1 MKKKKYERG
10 NAYEK
15 SVTELFSND
24 TDSGRDFGG
33 NPGKAGALV
42 TVPGLERILSAGIP
56 GLLMTSSASKIFSS
70 VW

>member
-1 MKKKKYERG
+1 MK
-10 NAYEK
+10 NQ
-15 SVTELFSND
+15 LQNCFSND

-56 GLLMTSSASKIFSS
+56 GDLLVESGELKCFMIPFLKPS
-70 VW
+70 